1 MTRRIE
7 ISSKTIVFTV
17 ALLLSLRLVWM
28 IRELI
33 YALFLAFIFMSALK
47 PLVNSLER
55 FKLPRA
61 AASLIVLLTTLLGLV
76 FILSVMLPP
85 IIIESG
91 RFISNLPVFL
101 IDTFPFLSSF
111 LSPQSAVQFLPDLT
125 QNALK
130 LVGGVFSNIL
140 FVISVFF
147 FTFYFLLEERF
158 IGTFLSRFLD
168 DKESKKIEK
177 LLRRVEVRMGAW
189 MRGEIV
195 LMTTIGVTTYI
206 ALSVLGVPFA
216 LSLAF
221 FAGLLEIVPI
231 IGPIISAI
239 PAFIA
244 ASSVSLLLGGATL
257 LVYLIIQ
264 QLENNIIVPYIMN
277 KAVGIHPITTLIALS
292 IGGKL
297 GGILGAVLAVPVA
310 LVIES
315 VLKDLLREK

>member
-61 AASLIVLLTTLLGLV
+61 AASLIVLLTTLLGLA

-221 FAGLLEIVPI
+221 FAGLLEIIPI